1 MTEGARR
8 HERRARER
16 GESVKIYEVMVLLDT
31 EFSSKNDPAK
41 YVQSLVEKH
50 EGIGIRVERFLDQ
63 RLQYEIK
70 NRKRGVYVLA
80 AVRLS
85 PEAVTALTRTF
96 NLDENVLRH
105 IIIDRTG
112 MQVEKFFKRYDAP
125 ENHAAELAEAR
136 ATF

>member
-1 MTEGARR
+1 M
-8 HERRARER
+8 
-16 GESVKIYEVMVLLDT
+16 KIYEVMVLLDT

>member
-1 MTEGARR
+1 M
-8 HERRARER
+8 
-16 GESVKIYEVMVLLDT
+16 KIYEIMVLLDT
-31 EFSSKNDPAK
+31 EFSGKNDPAA

-50 EGIGIRVERFLDQ
+50 GGVGIRMERYLDQ

-80 AVRLS
+80 AVRLD
-85 PEAVTALTRTF
+85 PETVQGLTRTF

-136 ATF
+136 ALF